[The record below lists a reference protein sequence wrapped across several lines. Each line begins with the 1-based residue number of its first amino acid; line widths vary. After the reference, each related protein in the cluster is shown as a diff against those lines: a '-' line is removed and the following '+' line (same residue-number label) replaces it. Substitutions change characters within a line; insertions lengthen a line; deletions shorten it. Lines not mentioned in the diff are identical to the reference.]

1 MRPEE
6 RNAAE
11 AIIRELLLRQ
21 GYEALRLT
29 ISVARDV
36 VLTLDREDRPITIQD
51 CTVVN
56 RAIRRNLEEAG
67 LPADDYGIEVESPG
81 VLRPL
86 HTLRHFQ
93 RFIGERVYVRLAR
106 AAPDGTQAVKGTL
119 QAVVGDTVV
128 VDPALGPAFRLRLDE
143 IESARLDP
151 QY

>member
-1 MRPEE
+1 
-6 RNAAE
+6 
-11 AIIRELLLRQ
+11 
-21 GYEALRLT
+21 
-29 ISVARDV
+29 
-36 VLTLDREDRPITIQD
+36 
-51 CTVVN
+51 
-56 RAIRRNLEEAG
+56 

-81 VLRPL
+81 VRRSL

-106 AAPDGTQAVKGTL
+106 AAPDGTQVVKGTL

-128 VDPALGPAFRLRLDE
+128 VDPSLGPAFRLRLKE